1 MHLRILEV
9 ESIMCIL
16 VNSSRIKDCQCIV
29 IRGMQ
34 YYVHFGTLKFNDT
47 IRAIYVRFP
56 KFFCS
61 YMKVF
66 YYILSSFRG
75 LYIAFE

>member
-9 ESIMCIL
+9 KSIMCIP

-34 YYVHFGTLKFNDT
+34 YYKHFGTLEFNDT
-47 IRAIYVRFP
+47 IRTIYVRFL
-56 KFFCS
+56 KFFCL

-66 YYILSSFRG
+66 YYILPSFRG